1 MKNEALLI
9 VLSGPSGVGK
19 DAVLARMKELGHP
32 FHYTVTATT
41 RGQRKGERESID
53 YWFIPEERFWQM
65 VDNEDFLEWA
75 RVYEYYYGVPKS
87 EVNKALAQGQDVIV
101 KVDVQGA
108 ATIKGLLPQAVFIFL
123 APSTMEELAQ
133 RLRSRHSEGSEEL
146 KQRQEKAP
154 EEMKRIPVFDYI
166 VVNRQGEVDLA
177 VSQIRAIV
185 TAEKCRATPQ
195 KIELSPD

>member
-1 MKNEALLI
+1 M
-9 VLSGPSGVGK
+9 
-19 DAVLARMKELGHP
+19 LARMKELGHP

-41 RGQRKGERESID
+41 RDQRKGERESID

-133 RLRSRHSEGSEEL
+133 RLRSRHSEGSEDL
-146 KQRQEKAP
+146 KRRQEKAS
-154 EEMKRIPVFDYI
+154 EEMKRIPMFDYI

-185 TAEKCRATPQ
+185 TAEKCRATPR
-195 KIELSPD
+195 KIELSPDYPCETSEEPA